1 MRQRGSHRGMLV
13 LGTGRT
19 ALLVSPWKE
28 GARLPQTPEE
38 QGQCPGEVP
47 PLDTKAGLQQDASEP
62 MRPPLAVLGQPRCP
76 TLPWQP
82 SSSGITQA
90 GFLTGSLR
98 QLGQSP
104 ATEFWLSPALEGC
117 EVVGQKAPVT
127 WLAEAR
133 AHKYAFQ
140 KTVVKA
146 QSGKKTI
153 LSMTASFSLL

>member
-62 MRPPLAVLGQPRCP
+62 VCP
-76 TLPWQP
+76 PWQRW
-82 SSSGITQA
+82 G
-90 GFLTGSLR
+90 
-98 QLGQSP
+98 SP
-104 ATEFWLSPALEGC
+104 AARPCPGSPVALASPKQDSSPAACGSWDKVPLLNFGSR
-117 EVVGQKAPVT
+117 QHWKAVRWWGRRPRSPGLLKHAPT
-127 WLAEAR
+127 NML
-133 AHKYAFQ
+133 F
-140 KTVVKA
+140 
-146 QSGKKTI
+146 KK
-153 LSMTASFSLL
+153 LL